1 MEGSTKT
8 IRSKIIMKKYNG
20 VKIVLI
26 CLQGRIS
33 FDNRG
38 FCNAWMEEKEK
49 LNWQP
54 ELDEFKN
61 VIQKI
66 KSKNKTY
73 DCLVPVSGGKDGSYV
88 SHQLKHKFNL
98 NCLAVTIRPPLELD
112 VGKENLLN
120 FVNSGYDHLHVS
132 TNFGAMKKLDKMGF
146 IHEVKLLWLVNI
158 YTYCCTKNS

>member
-8 IRSKIIMKKYNG
+8 IRSKIIMKKVQWCKN
-20 VKIVLI
+20 
-26 CLQGRIS
+26 CLNMSTRPRIS

-38 FCNAWMEEKEK
+38 FCNACVWMEEKEK

-54 ELDEFKN
+54 RLDEFKN

-132 TNFGAMKKLDKMGF
+132 TNFGAMKNLIKWGLF
-146 IHEVKLLWLVNI
+146 TRVKVI
-158 YTYCCTKNS
+158 MVG